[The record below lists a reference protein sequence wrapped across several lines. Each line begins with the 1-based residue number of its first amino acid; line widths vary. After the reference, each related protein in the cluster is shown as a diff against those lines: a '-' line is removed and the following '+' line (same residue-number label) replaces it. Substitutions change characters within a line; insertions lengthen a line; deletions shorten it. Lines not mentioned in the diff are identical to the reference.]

1 MAIAHFVP
9 FCEFDAAYIS
19 GLRAHDPTI
28 ESHFVEYFSPILK
41 RKLRRHSSSW
51 IQPSDVQQETFTRV
65 LAAIRA
71 GWKIHRPERLGA
83 FVSGV
88 CNNVL
93 FELWRSGRRYEPL
106 EDVDACRAEEGMLPH
121 DMFVRGETARQTR
134 LVLSRLSLKNKRL
147 LEAIFLEETDRDQLC
162 KELGV
167 TRTNL
172 RLLLHRAKKQ
182 FIDEYNKIW
191 KASRRASLRLPVGKD
206 GNHKSVALKQ

>member
-19 GLRAHDPTI
+19 GLKAHDPTI
-28 ESHFVEYFSPILK
+28 ESHFVEYFSPILN

-65 LAAIRA
+65 RGAIRR

-83 FVSGV
+83 LVSGV

-134 LVLSRLSLKNKRL
+134 LVLSRLSLK
-147 LEAIFLEETDRDQLC
+147 
-162 KELGV
+162 
-167 TRTNL
+167 
-172 RLLLHRAKKQ
+172 
-182 FIDEYNKIW
+182 
-191 KASRRASLRLPVGKD
+191 
-206 GNHKSVALKQ
+206 